1 MEELLPLLA
10 DIRAGKEAAF
20 VRLTE
25 LYDALLRDRAAAF
38 SRNPHEAE
46 DAYQEACLAL
56 YRAALRYREGE
67 GVTFGLFAKICMN
80 NALSSIYRKV
90 NSRKTAEGAAVDLIP
105 FDEDRF
111 LAEFSDPMVEEENAE
126 QLLSQVRN
134 ELSPYE
140 RKVFGLYIIEGMTS
154 GEIAKQLG
162 RDEKSV
168 KNAIGRLLCKLRKRL
183 GK

>member
-1 MEELLPLLA
+1 MEELSPLLA
-10 DIRAGKEAAF
+10 DVRAGKEAAF

-25 LYDALLRDRAAAF
+25 LYDALLHDRAAAF
-38 SRNPHEAE
+38 SRNLHEAE

-67 GVTFGLFAKICMN
+67 GVTFGLFAKICIN
-80 NALSSIYRKV
+80 NALTAIYRKA
-90 NSRKTAEGAAVDLIP
+90 SRRMTADGAPVDLVP
-105 FDEDRF
+105 FEEDRF
-111 LAEFSDPMVEEENAE
+111 ITEFADPMVEEENAE

-134 ELSPYE
+134 ELSVYE
-140 RKVFGLYIIEGMTS
+140 RKVFGLYIIEGMSS

-168 KNAIGRLLCKLRKRL
+168 KNAIFRLLCKLRKRL